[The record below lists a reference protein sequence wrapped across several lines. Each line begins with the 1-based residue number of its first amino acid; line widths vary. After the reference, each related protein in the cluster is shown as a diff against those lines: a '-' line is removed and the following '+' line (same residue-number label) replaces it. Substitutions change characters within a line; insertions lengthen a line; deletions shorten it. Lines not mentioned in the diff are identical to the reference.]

1 MLARCDLSSIL
12 VAGRVLTDADV
23 SALSAYLEPPWRARQ
38 RRLNARDAAIRKALA
53 GFSEM
58 GTTSAARE
66 LATRLRRYLATAAWA
81 SDQHEPCPANP
92 AHELLHRIALA
103 NEGGALGW
111 RQIMRVAAGER
122 AGVS

>member
-1 MLARCDLSSIL
+1 MDGISAIL
-12 VAGRVLTDADV
+12 TAGRVLTQQDV
-23 SALSAYLEPPWRARQ
+23 LLLSAELEPAWIRRQ

-66 LATRLRRYLATAAWA
+66 VETRLRRYLATAAWA